1 MLLTWSGR
9 AVGDRFGPARL
20 LPLFI
25 GAGYL
30 LLVQDAPPDTADW
43 LVTLAAGVIFL
54 GGGAFPLAVSLAE
67 SALLLLAHPLVSET
81 PVAAK
86 VVASVALLELAVRR
100 PPREALLGTAVL
112 ITAYVLL
119 VKDHETVTG
128 LLAVGYRV
136 VVVAVAPLLLGAYL
150 RATDR
155 ALAQARA
162 RAREAEARRELA
174 ARGARLAERTELARE
189 LHDLVAHHVS
199 SMALRVNVAR
209 AVLPDL
215 DPRVRA
221 VLDDVYGSAT
231 TTLADLRRLVA
242 VLRDPAAVAPEGG
255 PPLVVEPAELP
266 AAVAAVVERAV
277 QAGLDVRA
285 RVDPGIAHLD
295 AVRGLAVL
303 RVVQEGLTNATKHA
317 GSGSRITVEV
327 AVAEGDARVEV
338 RDDGGPAEVS
348 GDLPGGPG
356 FGLIGLRE
364 RVGLVGGTLT
374 AGPHD
379 GGWRLCADLPERC
392 SSGAARATVS

>member
-1 MLLTWSGR
+1 MLLTWAGR

-25 GAGYL
+25 GVGYL
-30 LLVQDAPPDTADW
+30 LLVQRAEPDAADW
-43 LVTLAAGVIFL
+43 FVTLAAGALFL
-54 GGGAFPLAVSLAE
+54 GGGAWPLAVSMAQ
-67 SALLLLAHPLVSET
+67 SLLLVLAHPLVANT

-86 VVASVALLELAVRR
+86 VIASLALLELAVRR

-119 VKDHETVTG
+119 IKDHETVTG
-128 LLAVGYRV
+128 VLAAGYRV

-155 ALAQARA
+155 ALEQARA
-162 RAREAEARRELA
+162 RAGEAEERRELA
-174 ARGARLAERTELARE
+174 AHSARLAERTELARE

-209 AVLPDL
+209 SVLPDL
-215 DPRVRA
+215 DPRVRE

-266 AAVAAVVERAV
+266 AAVATVVARGV

-285 RVDPGIAHLD
+285 SVDPAITGLD

-317 GSGSRITVEV
+317 GSGSTITVQV
-327 AVAEGDARVEV
+327 AVTDGDVRVEV
-338 RDDGGPAEVS
+338 SDDGGPAEVS
-348 GDLPGGPG
+348 YDLPQGPG
-356 FGLIGLRE
+356 FGLVGLRE

-374 AGPHD
+374 AGPHA
-379 GGWRLCADLPERC
+379 GGWRLRAELPERVPG
-392 SSGAARATVS
+392 GAPSATIP

>member
-1 MLLTWSGR
+1 MTWAGR

-30 LLVQDAPPDTADW
+30 LLVQGAPPDAADW
-43 LVTLAAGVIFL
+43 LVTLAAGLLFL

-119 VKDHETVTG
+119 IKDHETVTG
-128 LLAVGYRV
+128 VLAVGYRV

-242 VLRDPAAVAPEGG
+242 VLRDPTAVAPEGG

-266 AAVAAVVERAV
+266 AAVAAVVERGV

-285 RVDPGIAHLD
+285 RVDPGIAGLD

-327 AVAEGDARVEV
+327 AVTEGDVRVEV
-338 RDDGGPAEVS
+338 RDGGGPAEVS

-379 GGWRLCADLPERC
+379 GGWRLRADLPERC
-392 SSGAARATVS
+392 PGGAPRAAVP